1 MKIYRYA
8 YEFTR
13 PGNRKCGG
21 HNSFIAKND
30 KAAKE
35 YAHQCIPEDATN
47 VKLRVWTAS
56 RDSDILLDTIGSNLF
71 IGKTILSRYVK
82 PRKRS
87 A

>member
-13 PGNRKCGG
+13 AGNRKCGG
-21 HNSFIAKND
+21 QSSFIAKND
-30 KAAKE
+30 KAAKD
-35 YAHQCIPEDATN
+35 YARMFIPEDADN

-56 RDSDILLDTIGSNLF
+56 ADADVLTDTVGSNLF
-71 IGKTILSRYVK
+71 IGKVILSRYSK